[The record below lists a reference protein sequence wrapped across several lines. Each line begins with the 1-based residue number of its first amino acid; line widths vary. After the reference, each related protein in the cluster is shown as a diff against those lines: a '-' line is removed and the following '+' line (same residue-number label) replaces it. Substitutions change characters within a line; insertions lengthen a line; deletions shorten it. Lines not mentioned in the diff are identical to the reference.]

1 MAFIQ
6 ARKNLMNM
14 IVLLFSLTLVSTR
27 AINVNYASREVDL
40 GHTDLLMVRTLYTFN
55 PESETKFKFAIARDF
70 EENLL
75 KVTAQTDLKEKDA
88 DKFIKRSDSNEH
100 YGAIVYEYD
109 FARLKKQLMAEAA
122 NGKFIKIQ
130 INEYYKRR
138 TSPYP
143 EEMKMMQK
151 HVFKIQ
157 DSALIFSPY
166 AIAEEFTSVLGERRN
181 FKGFT

>member
-1 MAFIQ
+1 
-6 ARKNLMNM
+6 M
-14 IVLLFSLTLVSTR
+14 IVLLFSLALVSSTK
-27 AINVNYASREVDL
+27 AFSVNYASREIDL

-55 PESETKFKFAIARDF
+55 PEGETKFKFAIARDF

-75 KVTAQTDLKEKDA
+75 KVTAQTDIKEKDA
-88 DKFIKRSDSNEH
+88 DQFIRRSEKKEH
-100 YGAIVYEYD
+100 YGAIIYEYD
-109 FARLKKQLMAEAA
+109 FSRLEKQLLAEAA

-166 AIAEEFTSVLGERRN
+166 TIDEEFTSVLGERRN